1 MSIPIL
7 IFATSKTRMKKFILI
22 ILTLLYAV
30 VSSGITVN
38 VHYCM
43 GRMADVEW
51 GSASACTMCGQKK
64 TSDCCK
70 DEAHY
75 IKLAVDQDV
84 NHVVVTNLVP
94 VVTELLP
101 VLYAGFLS
109 LEVEDTCQSFIAFD
123 SPPKQ
128 KGVPLF
134 VYHCTYLI

>member
-1 MSIPIL
+1 
-7 IFATSKTRMKKFILI
+7 MKKFILI

-84 NHVVVTNLVP
+84 NHVP

-128 KGVPLF
+128 TGVPLF

>member
-1 MSIPIL
+1 
-7 IFATSKTRMKKFILI
+7 
-22 ILTLLYAV
+22 
-30 VSSGITVN
+30 
-38 VHYCM
+38 M

-84 NHVVVTNLVP
+84 NHVVVMNLVP

-128 KGVPLF
+128 TGVPLF

>member
-1 MSIPIL
+1 
-7 IFATSKTRMKKFILI
+7 MKKFILI

-101 VLYAGFLS
+101 VLMQDFCRWRWKIPARVLLLLILHPSKREFLC
-109 LEVEDTCQSFIAFD
+109 LFII
-123 SPPKQ
+123 
-128 KGVPLF
+128 V
-134 VYHCTYLI
+134 LI

>member
-94 VVTELLP
+94 DGDRTVTGASMQDFCRWRWKIPARVLLLLILHP
-101 VLYAGFLS
+101 SKREFLCLFIIVL
-109 LEVEDTCQSFIAFD
+109 I
-123 SPPKQ
+123 
-128 KGVPLF
+128 
-134 VYHCTYLI
+134 

>member
-1 MSIPIL
+1 MLFPDVFDI
-7 IFATSKTRMKKFILI
+7 IFHLFCAKI
-22 ILTLLYAV
+22 
-30 VSSGITVN
+30 
-38 VHYCM
+38 
-43 GRMADVEW
+43 
-51 GSASACTMCGQKK
+51 
-64 TSDCCK
+64 
-70 DEAHY
+70 HY

-101 VLYAGFLS
+101 VLYAEFLS

-128 KGVPLF
+128 TGVPLF

>member
-1 MSIPIL
+1 
-7 IFATSKTRMKKFILI
+7 
-22 ILTLLYAV
+22 
-30 VSSGITVN
+30 
-38 VHYCM
+38 
-43 GRMADVEW
+43 
-51 GSASACTMCGQKK
+51 MCGQKK

-128 KGVPLF
+128 TGVPLF

>member
-1 MSIPIL
+1 MPSPSVSKQTL
-7 IFATSKTRMKKFILI
+7 QRLPTYLSYLKSLRDAPKYVSAT
-22 ILTLLYAV
+22 
-30 VSSGITVN
+30 GI
-38 VHYCM
+38 
-43 GRMADVEW
+43 A
-51 GSASACTMCGQKK
+51 
-64 TSDCCK
+64 
-70 DEAHY
+70 EA
-75 IKLAVDQDV
+75 LNV

-128 KGVPLF
+128 TGVPLF